1 MLDEY
6 DYVIVGGGTA
16 GCVTANKLSADPTIN
31 VLLLES
37 GPEDTHPMIH
47 IPKGFGKIL
56 GSKANTYSYQAN
68 PGGEGKNTPETW
80 VRGHVLGGSSAVNGM
95 IYLRGHKEDYDHW
108 EKDLDLPGWGWGSLG
123 KIFHDLEDHDL
134 GKNAW
139 RNTGGPVHV
148 SQSTNKNF
156 LIEKLISAAGEM
168 GLPRLEDPNDPRQ
181 EGISYICSNI
191 YKGRRWSAVRAFID
205 PVRTRKNLH
214 IRTNSRVQKVVF
226 EGSRAVGVECLQEGK
241 RQVFKAGREV
251 ILCAGGLESPRLLQL
266 SGVGDANHL
275 SSLGIPVVRN
285 IPSVGRNMREHLIY
299 TMQFRL
305 TGPYSQNKE
314 YSGWRLGKNALKYA
328 LTKKGLLANGP
339 YDVTGFIRT
348 DPKAERPDATFVA
361 APFTM
366 DLAKWEGFEKG
377 VPMEKQPGLSILGYV
392 LRPESQGQ
400 IKITST
406 DVDARPS
413 IVHNH
418 LTNDYDRRVAVGVA
432 RYIRNIVKQ
441 PAISQ
446 YIEAETL
453 PGPKYQTD
461 EELLE
466 TYSLM
471 GGSGYHAA
479 GTCRMGADEESVV
492 DGRLRV
498 RGCEGLRVLDL
509 SIFPTLVSGA
519 TNIPVMAAAWHGA
532 ELIIQDQRKN
542 FYAAA

>member
-1 MLDEY
+1 MLDEF

-16 GCVTANKLSADPTIN
+16 GCVTANKLSADPAIN

-37 GPEDTHPMIH
+37 GPEDIHPMID

-56 GSKANTYSYQAN
+56 GSKANTYSYQAS
-68 PGGEGKNTPETW
+68 PGEAGKTTAETW
-80 VRGHVLGGSSAVNGM
+80 VRGHGLGGSSSVNGM
-95 IYLRGHKEDYDHW
+95 IYLRGHKADYDHW
-108 EKDLDLPGWGWGSLG
+108 ENDLDLPGWGWANLG
-123 KIFHDLEDHDL
+123 KIFYDLEDHSL

-148 SQSTNKNF
+148 SPSTNKSF
-156 LIEKLISAAGEM
+156 LIEKLIAAAGQM

-191 YKGRRWSAVRAFID
+191 HKGRRWSAVRAFID
-205 PVRTRKNLH
+205 PIRARQNLH
-214 IRTNSRVQKVVF
+214 IRTNSRVRKIVF
-226 EGSRAVGVECLQEGK
+226 EGTRAIGVECLHDG
-241 RQVFKAGREV
+241 RPQVLKARREV

-266 SGVGDANHL
+266 SGIGDANHL
-275 SSLGIPVVRN
+275 SSLGITVVRN
-285 IPSVGRNMREHLIY
+285 TPAVGRNMREHLIY

-314 YSGWRLGKNALKYA
+314 YSGWRLAKNALKYG
-328 LTKKGLLANGP
+328 LTKKGLFANGP
-339 YDVTGFIRT
+339 YDVTGFIRA

-377 VPMEKQPGLSILGYV
+377 VPMEQQPGLSILGYV

-400 IKITST
+400 LSISSADPDAKPKIT
-406 DVDARPS
+406 
-413 IVHNH
+413 HNH
-418 LTNDYDRRVAVGVA
+418 LTNEYDRRIAVNVA

-441 PAISQ
+441 PAISP
-446 YIEAETL
+446 YIQAEIL
-453 PGPKYQTD
+453 PGARYQTD
-461 EELLE
+461 EQLLE

-479 GTCRMGADEESVV
+479 GTCRMGADADSVV
-492 DGRLRV
+492 DARLRV
-498 RGCEGLRVLDL
+498 RGCEALRVLDL
-509 SIFPTLVSGA
+509 SVFPTLVSGA
-519 TNIPVMAAAWHGA
+519 TNIPVMAAATHGA
-532 ELIIQDQRKN
+532 ELIIQDQRRN
-542 FYAAA
+542 FYAA